1 ETDLI
6 GQTTLPLTLTAGLPG
21 PVTPPPDLPDRYVP
35 PAGSPAPE
43 APPEYIEDYGSGGN
57 DTITGGTGPDLLFG
71 QSGDDL
77 LRGLA
82 GDDLLFGG
90 PGEDRLEGG
99 ADDDQLFGGEGRD
112 LGWLSVMHPVDPQQ
126 GDTLQGGAGDDRF
139 YGQAGRDRLD
149 GGAGDDL
156 LMGGAGRDT
165 FVFRAG
171 HDAIADFDP
180 LIDRL
185 LLDPALTPGRTLSEV
200 LAQTKARDRKDVI
213 LTLAPDD
220 SLRLENTSDAAFN
233 AADIAFL

>member
-1 ETDLI
+1 MRCRRAI
-6 GQTTLPLTLTAGLPG
+6 NYIAGFRDGNCAHALHFPQIAV
-21 PVTPPPDLPDRYVP
+21 VTFSISCLE
-35 PAGSPAPE
+35 AIASSI
-43 APPEYIEDYGSGGN
+43 APP
-57 DTITGGTGPDLLFG
+57 
-71 QSGDDL
+71 GDWNYRRINFL
-77 LRGLA
+77 V

-90 PGEDRLEGG
+90 PGADRLEGG

-126 GDTLQGGAGDDRF
+126 GDTLQGGAGDDRL

-149 GGAGDDL
+149 GGAGDNL

-171 HDAIADFDP
+171 HDVIADFDP

-200 LAQTKARDRKDVI
+200 LAQTKARDGKDVI
-213 LTLAPDD
+213 LTFAPDD
-220 SLRLENTSDAAFN
+220 SLRLENTSDAAFS
-233 AADIAFL
+233 AADIAFI